1 MILKGTLSI
10 IFFSV
15 FFIFYSQKSRIL
27 FYNEVNWEKF
37 NHKTNIGIYVKG
49 LEYEIKKRAER
60 FQAKYIKNVDWHYL
74 RINLSRKNFLT
85 DKSIKHFYIPSELG
99 TPLNDT
105 MRVNNN
111 VNAAHQGDSPLNSS
125 LSGNGVVMRLYR
137 YWN

>member
-1 MILKGTLSI
+1 MEHY
-10 IFFSV
+10 FFSV
-15 FFIFYSQKSRIL
+15 FFIFYSQNPESIL
-27 FYNEVNWEKF
+27 QRGKLGKF

-60 FQAKYIKNVDWHYL
+60 FQAKYIKKNVDWHYL
-74 RINLSRKNFLT
+74 KINPLAAKNFLT
-85 DKSIKHFYIPSELG
+85 DKSIKHFYIPSERG

-125 LSGNGVVMRLYR
+125 LSGDGVVMGSY
-137 YWN
+137 